1 MKTTELRQKFLKFF
15 ESKGHTIVRS
25 SSLVPHDD
33 PTLLFTNAGMNQF
46 KDVFLGFDKRPY
58 NRATT
63 AQKCVRAGG
72 KHNDLENVGYTAR
85 HHTFFEMMGNFSFG
99 DYFKRDAIH
108 FAWEFL
114 TSPEWLNLPKDKLLA
129 TVYAEDDEA
138 YNIWLNEIGM
148 PAERIVRIG
157 DNKGAKYA
165 SDNFWQMGDTGPC
178 GPCSEIFYDHG
189 EEIWGGIPGSP
200 EEDGD
205 RWIEIWNCVFM
216 QFNRDEQGN
225 MNPLPKPSVD
235 TGMGLERMA
244 AVMQHVHSNYEID
257 LFQDLLKAVARETG
271 APFSMDEPSLK
282 VIADHIRSCSFLIA
296 DGVMPSNEGRGYVL
310 RRIIR
315 RAVRHGYKL
324 GQKQAFF
331 YKLVPDLVKAMGDA
345 YPELKEKQAQI
356 EEALKN
362 EESRFGQTLETG
374 LKLFDDELSK
384 VQFNA
389 LCKHVS
395 ENTYSNE
402 TMSVSSALN
411 TNGHWELLF
420 TPSSPKITP
429 FKLNYESWKNAEQ
442 HLKENKNQITVDKNI
457 LIDGAKGAAV
467 VFGAAFLSNLI
478 FGTKFPLG
486 TAAATGGAL
495 NTGAGY
501 LEKNQLEAE
510 RDNFINALELLI
522 PQLVERSNTQKTTL
536 AGETIFKLYDTYGF
550 PYDLTADICR
560 ERNIDLDEEGFNRE
574 MEAQRAR
581 ARAAQSFK
589 ANAQLPYEGQDTEFK
604 GYSERQTESKVL
616 ALYKDGEQVNEL
628 NEGDEGAIVIDFT
641 PFYAESG
648 GQVGDVGY
656 IFAGENRFEVRD
668 TQKIKA
674 AVFGQFGVQTSGR
687 LKVGDSVTAKV
698 DDEIRNANMR
708 NHSATHLMHKALRDV
723 LGEHV
728 EQKGSLVTAESTRFD
743 ISHPQAVT
751 AEEIAEVERR
761 VNEAILAN
769 VAVNAAIMSMEDA
782 QKTGAMML
790 FGEKYGDEVRVLQ
803 MGGFSTELCGG
814 THVSRTGDIG
824 LFKIISEGGIA
835 AGVRRIEAIT
845 GLNAL
850 KWAQEQERL
859 VKDIIAETKAQTE
872 KDVLAKIQAGAA
884 HAKALEKELA
894 RAKAELAVHAGAKL
908 LDDAKD
914 LGSAKLVAA
923 QIEADAAALREI
935 VTDLTGK
942 SEQAIVLLAAVN
954 DGKVFLCAGVSKPLT
969 GKVKA
974 GDLVKFAAEQVGG
987 KGGGRPDLAQ
997 AGGTDADKLPAMI
1010 ESVKDWV
1017 GAKLA

>member
-114 TSPEWLNLPKDKLLA
+114 TSPEWLNIPKDKLLA

-271 APFSMDEPSLK
+271 SPFSMEEPSLK

-310 RRIIR
+310 RRIVR

-331 YKLVPDLVKAMGDA
+331 YKLVPDLVKVMSDA
-345 YPELKEKQAQI
+345 YPELKEKQTQI
-356 EEALKN
+356 MEALRA
-362 EESRFGQTLETG
+362 EESRFGETLEKG
-374 LKLFDDELSK
+374 MGLFNQVFNGMKFLKLESLLPQDGAGKPL
-384 VQFNA
+384 A
-389 LCKHVS
+389 LKTAEGVEFTAASRAASGKKQIVIRPQVS
-395 ENTYSNE
+395 GSLNE
-402 TMSVSSALN
+402 GMYIDLQAALETAHIPDAEKPFAEALN
-411 TNGHWELLF
+411 AYLMDNIAN
-420 TPSSPKITP
+420 S
-429 FKLNYESWKNAEQ
+429 KLV
-442 HLKENKNQITVDKNI
+442 I
-457 LIDGAKGAAV
+457 
-467 VFGAAFLSNLI
+467 
-478 FGTKFPLG
+478 
-486 TAAATGGAL
+486 GG
-495 NTGAGY
+495 
-501 LEKNQLEAE
+501 EH
-510 RDNFINALELLI
+510 
-522 PQLVERSNTQKTTL
+522 
-536 AGETIFKLYDTYGF
+536 IFKLYDTYGF
-550 PYDLTADICR
+550 PYDLTADMAR
-560 ERNIDLDEEGFNRE
+560 ELGIDLDEEGFNRE
-574 MEAQRAR
+574 MDAQRAR

-604 GYSERQTESKVL
+604 GYSERQTESKIL

-835 AGVRRIEAIT
+835 AGVRRIEAFT

-914 LGSAKLVAA
+914 LGAAKLVAA

-954 DGKVFLCAGVSKPLT
+954 DGKVSLCAGVSKPLT

-997 AGGTDADKLPAMI
+997 AGGTDTDKLPETLASI
-1010 ESVKDWV
+1010 ENWV
-1017 GAKLA
+1017 SEKLA

>member
-114 TSPEWLNLPKDKLLA
+114 TSPEWLNIPKDKLLA

-271 APFSMDEPSLK
+271 APFSMKEPSLK

-331 YKLVPDLVKAMGDA
+331 YKLVPDLVKEMGDA
-345 YPELKEKQAQI
+345 YPELKEKQTQI
-356 EEALKN
+356 MEALRA
-362 EESRFGQTLETG
+362 EETRFGETLEKG
-374 LKLFDDELSK
+374 MGLFNQVLNGMKFLKLES
-384 VQFNA
+384 
-389 LCKHVS
+389 
-395 ENTYSNE
+395 
-402 TMSVSSALN
+402 
-411 TNGHWELLF
+411 LL
-420 TPSSPKITP
+420 P
-429 FKLNYESWKNAEQ
+429 Q
-442 HLKENKNQITVDKNI
+442 
-457 LIDGAKGAAV
+457 DGAGK
-467 VFGAAFLSNLI
+467 
-478 FGTKFPLG
+478 PLALKTAEG
-486 TAAATGGAL
+486 VEFTAASRAASGKKQIVIRPQVPGSL
-495 NTGAGY
+495 NEGMYIDLQA
-501 LEKNQLEAE
+501 
-510 RDNFINALELLI
+510 ALETAHI
-522 PQLVERSNTQKTTL
+522 PDAEKPFAETLNAYLMDNIANSKLVIG
-536 AGETIFKLYDTYGF
+536 GEHIFKLYDTYGF
-550 PYDLTADICR
+550 PYDLTADMAR
-560 ERNIDLDEEGFNRE
+560 ELGIDLDEAGFERE
-574 MEAQRAR
+574 MEVQRAR

-589 ANAQLPYEGQDTEFK
+589 ANAQLPYDGQDTEFR

-954 DGKVFLCAGVSKPLT
+954 DGKVSLCAGVSKALT

-997 AGGTDADKLPAMI
+997 AGGTDAAKLPEMLG
-1010 ESVKDWV
+1010 SVEGWV
-1017 GAKLA
+1017 NSKLVFDNE

>member
-1 MKTTELRQKFLKFF
+1 MTRHLRDIEKIMKTSELRQKFLKFF
-15 ESKGHTIVRS
+15 ETKGHTVVRS

-58 NRATT
+58 SRATT

-114 TSPEWLNLPKDKLLA
+114 TSPEWLNIPKDKLLA

-148 PAERIVRIG
+148 PSERIVRIG
-157 DNKGAKYA
+157 DNKGAKYV

-271 APFSMDEPSLK
+271 AAFSMDEPSLK

-296 DGVMPSNEGRGYVL
+296 DGVLPSNEGRGYVL

-324 GQKQAFF
+324 GQSKPFF
-331 YKLVPDLVKAMGDA
+331 HKLVADLVKEMGGA

-362 EESRFGQTLETG
+362 EESRFAQTLETG
-374 LKLFDDELSK
+374 MALLE
-384 VQFNA
+384 NA
-389 LCKHVS
+389 L
-395 ENTYSNE
+395 
-402 TMSVSSALN
+402 
-411 TNGHWELLF
+411 
-420 TPSSPKITP
+420 
-429 FKLNYESWKNAEQ
+429 
-442 HLKENKNQITVDKNI
+442 
-457 LIDGAKGAAV
+457 AKG
-467 VFGAAFLSNLI
+467 G
-478 FGTKFPLG
+478 
-486 TAAATGGAL
+486 
-495 NTGAGY
+495 
-501 LEKNQLEAE
+501 
-510 RDNFINALELLI
+510 
-522 PQLVERSNTQKTTL
+522 KTL
-536 AGETIFKLYDTYGF
+536 DGEIIFKLYDTYGF
-550 PYDLTADICR
+550 PYDLTADMAR
-560 ERNIDLDEEGFNRE
+560 ELGIELDEAGFERE

-589 ANAQLPYEGQDTEFK
+589 ANAQLPYDGQDTEFK

-616 ALYKDGEQVNEL
+616 ALYKDGEQVDEL
-628 NEGDEGAIVIDFT
+628 NEGDSGAVVIDFT

-656 IFAGENRFEVRD
+656 IFSGENRFEVRD

-723 LGEHV
+723 LGRHV

-761 VNEAILAN
+761 VNEAVLAN

-914 LGSAKLVAA
+914 LGAAKLVAA

-942 SEQAIVLLAAVN
+942 SDNAVILLAAVN
-954 DGKVFLCAGVSKPLT
+954 DGKVSLCAGVSKPLT

-997 AGGTDADKLPAMI
+997 AGGTDAGKLPEMLVSV
-1010 ESVKDWV
+1010 ESWLCQ
-1017 GAKLA
+1017 KLS

>member
-114 TSPEWLNLPKDKLLA
+114 TSPEWLNIPKDKLLA

-271 APFSMDEPSLK
+271 AAFSMEEPSLK

-296 DGVMPSNEGRGYVL
+296 DGVLPSNEGRGYVL

-331 YKLVPDLVKAMGDA
+331 YKLVPDLVKEMGAA
-345 YPELKEKQAQI
+345 YPELKEKQTQI
-356 EEALKN
+356 MEALRA
-362 EESRFGQTLETG
+362 EESRFGETLEKG
-374 LKLFDDELSK
+374 MGLFNQVLNGMKFLKLESLLPQDGVGKPLTLKTADGVEFTAASRVAPSK
-384 VQFNA
+384 KQIVIRPRVSGSLNEGMYIDLQAA
-389 LCKHVS
+389 L
-395 ENTYSNE
+395 E
-402 TMSVSSALN
+402 TAHIPDAKKPFAEALN
-411 TNGHWELLF
+411 TYLMDNIAN
-420 TPSSPKITP
+420 S
-429 FKLNYESWKNAEQ
+429 KLV
-442 HLKENKNQITVDKNI
+442 I
-457 LIDGAKGAAV
+457 
-467 VFGAAFLSNLI
+467 
-478 FGTKFPLG
+478 
-486 TAAATGGAL
+486 GG
-495 NTGAGY
+495 
-501 LEKNQLEAE
+501 EH
-510 RDNFINALELLI
+510 
-522 PQLVERSNTQKTTL
+522 
-536 AGETIFKLYDTYGF
+536 IFKLYDTYGF
-550 PYDLTADICR
+550 PYDLTADMAR
-560 ERNIDLDEEGFNRE
+560 ELGIELDEAGFERE
-574 MEAQRAR
+574 MEAQRTR

-616 ALYKDGEQVNEL
+616 ALYKNGEQVNEL
-628 NEGDEGAIVIDFT
+628 NEGDEGAVVIDFT

-656 IFAGENRFEVRD
+656 IFAGENRFEVHD

-751 AEEIAEVERR
+751 AEEITEVERR

-850 KWAQEQERL
+850 KWAQDQERL

-908 LDDAKD
+908 LDNAKD
-914 LGSAKLVAA
+914 LGAAKFVAA

-954 DGKVFLCAGVSKPLT
+954 DGKVSLCAGVSKPLT

-997 AGGTDADKLPAMI
+997 AGGMDA
-1010 ESVKDWV
+1010 SQV
-1017 GAKLA
+1017 GAMLDSAEGWVREKL

>member
-1 MKTTELRQKFLKFF
+1 MKTSELRQKFLKFF
-15 ESKGHTIVRS
+15 ETKGHTVVRS

-58 NRATT
+58 SRATT

-114 TSPEWLNLPKDKLLA
+114 TSPEWLNIPKDKLLA

-271 APFSMDEPSLK
+271 APFSMEEPSLK

-296 DGVMPSNEGRGYVL
+296 DGVLPSNEGRGYVL

-324 GQKQAFF
+324 GQSKPFF
-331 YKLVPDLVKAMGDA
+331 HKLVADLVKEMGDA
-345 YPELKEKQAQI
+345 YPELKEKQVQI

-362 EESRFGQTLETG
+362 EESRFAQTLETG
-374 LKLFDDELSK
+374 MALLE
-384 VQFNA
+384 NA
-389 LCKHVS
+389 L
-395 ENTYSNE
+395 
-402 TMSVSSALN
+402 
-411 TNGHWELLF
+411 
-420 TPSSPKITP
+420 
-429 FKLNYESWKNAEQ
+429 
-442 HLKENKNQITVDKNI
+442 
-457 LIDGAKGAAV
+457 AKGSKK
-467 VFGAAFLSNLI
+467 L
-478 FGTKFPLG
+478 
-486 TAAATGGAL
+486 
-495 NTGAGY
+495 
-501 LEKNQLEAE
+501 
-510 RDNFINALELLI
+510 D
-522 PQLVERSNTQKTTL
+522 
-536 AGETIFKLYDTYGF
+536 GEIIFKLYDTYGF

-560 ERNIDLDEEGFNRE
+560 ERNIELDEAGFERE

-616 ALYKDGEQVNEL
+616 ALYKDGEQVDEL
-628 NEGDEGAIVIDFT
+628 NEGEEGAVVIDFT

-656 IFAGENRFEVRD
+656 IFAGENRFEVHD

-914 LGSAKLVAA
+914 LGAAKLVAA

-954 DGKVFLCAGVSKPLT
+954 DGKVSLCAGVSKPLT

-997 AGGTDADKLPAMI
+997 AGGTDADKLPAVLD
-1010 ESVKDWV
+1010 SVKDWV
-1017 GAKLA
+1017 GAKLV

>member
-1 MKTTELRQKFLKFF
+1 MKTSELRQKFLKFF

-46 KDVFLGFDKRPY
+46 KDVFLGFDKRAY

-114 TSPEWLNLPKDKLLA
+114 TSPEWLNIPKEKLLA

-282 VIADHIRSCSFLIA
+282 VVADHIRSCSFLIA

-331 YKLVPDLVKAMGDA
+331 YKLVPDLVKAMGGA
-345 YPELKEKQAQI
+345 YPELKEKQTQI
-356 EEALKN
+356 MEALRA
-362 EESRFGQTLETG
+362 EESRFGETLEKG
-374 LKLFDDELSK
+374 MGLFNQVFNGMKFLKLESLLPQDGAGKPL
-384 VQFNA
+384 A
-389 LCKHVS
+389 LKTAEGVEFTAASRAAPGKKQIVIRPRVS
-395 ENTYSNE
+395 GSLNE
-402 TMSVSSALN
+402 GMYIDLQAALETAHIPDAEKPFAEALN
-411 TNGHWELLF
+411 AYLMDNIAN
-420 TPSSPKITP
+420 S
-429 FKLNYESWKNAEQ
+429 KLV
-442 HLKENKNQITVDKNI
+442 I
-457 LIDGAKGAAV
+457 
-467 VFGAAFLSNLI
+467 
-478 FGTKFPLG
+478 
-486 TAAATGGAL
+486 GG
-495 NTGAGY
+495 
-501 LEKNQLEAE
+501 EH
-510 RDNFINALELLI
+510 
-522 PQLVERSNTQKTTL
+522 
-536 AGETIFKLYDTYGF
+536 IFKLYDTYGF
-550 PYDLTADICR
+550 PYDLTADMAR
-560 ERNIDLDEEGFNRE
+560 ELGIDLDEEGFNRE

-581 ARAAQSFK
+581 ARAAQNFK
-589 ANAQLPYEGQDTEFK
+589 ANAQLDYTGADTEFT
-604 GYSERQTESKVL
+604 GYEKRSQDTKII
-616 ALYKDGEQVNEL
+616 ALYKGSEAVDELQAGEAGVVVLEQ
-628 NEGDEGAIVIDFT
+628 T

-648 GQVGDVGY
+648 GQVGDVGF
-656 IFAGENRFEVRD
+656 IFAGENRFRVED

-674 AVFGQFGVQTSGR
+674 AVHGQFGVVVSGR
-687 LKVGDSVTAKV
+687 LKVGDAVSA
-698 DDEIRNANMR
+698 EIDNDIRDSIMR
-708 NHSATHLMHKALRDV
+708 NHSVTHLMHKALRDV
-723 LGEHV
+723 LGTHV
-728 EQKGSLVTAESTRFD
+728 EQKGSLQNAELTRFD
-743 ISHPQAVT
+743 ISHPQGIS

-761 VNEAILAN
+761 VNAAIIAN
-769 VAVNAAIMSMEDA
+769 VPVKVETMSIEDA
-782 QKTGAMML
+782 QKSGAVML
-790 FGEKYGDEVRVLQ
+790 FGEKYGDFVRVIT
-803 MGGFSTELCGG
+803 MGDYSTELCGG
-814 THVSRTGDIG
+814 THVARTGDIG
-824 LFKIISEGGIA
+824 FFKIISEGGIA
-835 AGVRRIEAIT
+835 AGIRRVEAIT
-845 GLNAL
+845 GLAAL
-850 KWAQEQERL
+850 AWAQNQESL
-859 VKDIIAETKAQTE
+859 MKNIIAEVKAQTE
-872 KDVLAKIQAGAA
+872 KDVLAKIQANAA
-884 HAKALEKELA
+884 NAKALEKELA
-894 RAKAELAVHAGAKL
+894 KAKAELAVHAGAKL
-908 LDDAKD
+908 LDNAKD
-914 LGSAKLVAA
+914 LGAAKLVAA

-942 SEQAIVLLAAVN
+942 SDNAVILLAAVN
-954 DGKVFLCAGVSKPLT
+954 DGKVSLCAGVSKALT

-997 AGGTDADKLPAMI
+997 AGGTDTSQVGTMLDSAEGWVREKL
-1010 ESVKDWV
+1010 
-1017 GAKLA
+1017 

>member
-114 TSPEWLNLPKDKLLA
+114 TSPEWLNIPKDKLLA

-148 PAERIVRIG
+148 PSERIVRIG

-296 DGVMPSNEGRGYVL
+296 DGVLPANEGRGYVL

-324 GQKQAFF
+324 GQSKPFF
-331 YKLVPDLVKAMGDA
+331 HKLVADLVKEMGGA

-362 EESRFGQTLETG
+362 EESRFAQTLETG
-374 LKLFDDELSK
+374 MALLE
-384 VQFNA
+384 NA
-389 LCKHVS
+389 L
-395 ENTYSNE
+395 
-402 TMSVSSALN
+402 
-411 TNGHWELLF
+411 
-420 TPSSPKITP
+420 
-429 FKLNYESWKNAEQ
+429 
-442 HLKENKNQITVDKNI
+442 
-457 LIDGAKGAAV
+457 AKG
-467 VFGAAFLSNLI
+467 GK
-478 FGTKFPLG
+478 TLG
-486 TAAATGGAL
+486 
-495 NTGAGY
+495 
-501 LEKNQLEAE
+501 
-510 RDNFINALELLI
+510 
-522 PQLVERSNTQKTTL
+522 
-536 AGETIFKLYDTYGF
+536 GEIIFKLYDTYGF

-560 ERNIDLDEEGFNRE
+560 ERNIDLDEAGFEHE

-589 ANAQLPYEGQDTEFK
+589 ANAQLPYDGQDTEFK
-604 GYSERQTESKVL
+604 GYSERQTEAKVL

-628 NEGDEGAIVIDFT
+628 NEGDSGAVVIDFT

-723 LGEHV
+723 LGKHV

-954 DGKVFLCAGVSKPLT
+954 DGKVSLCAGVSKPLT

-987 KGGGRPDLAQ
+987 KGGGRLDLAQ
-997 AGGTDADKLPAMI
+997 AGGSDVEKLPAMI

>member
-46 KDVFLGFDKRPY
+46 KDVFLGFDKRAY

-114 TSPEWLNLPKDKLLA
+114 TSPEWLNIPKDKLLA

-271 APFSMDEPSLK
+271 AAFSMEEPSLK

-296 DGVMPSNEGRGYVL
+296 DGVLPSNEGRGYVL

-331 YKLVPDLVKAMGDA
+331 YKLVPDLVKEMGAA
-345 YPELKEKQAQI
+345 YPELKEKQTQI
-356 EEALKN
+356 MEALRA
-362 EESRFGQTLETG
+362 EESRFGETLEKG
-374 LKLFDDELSK
+374 MGLFNQVLNGMKFLKLESLLPQDGVGKPLTLKTADGVEFTAASRVAPSK
-384 VQFNA
+384 KQIVIRPRVSGSLNEGMYIDLQAA
-389 LCKHVS
+389 L
-395 ENTYSNE
+395 E
-402 TMSVSSALN
+402 TAHIPDAKKPFAEALN
-411 TNGHWELLF
+411 TYLMDNIAN
-420 TPSSPKITP
+420 S
-429 FKLNYESWKNAEQ
+429 KLV
-442 HLKENKNQITVDKNI
+442 I
-457 LIDGAKGAAV
+457 
-467 VFGAAFLSNLI
+467 
-478 FGTKFPLG
+478 
-486 TAAATGGAL
+486 GG
-495 NTGAGY
+495 
-501 LEKNQLEAE
+501 EH
-510 RDNFINALELLI
+510 
-522 PQLVERSNTQKTTL
+522 
-536 AGETIFKLYDTYGF
+536 IFKLYDTYGF
-550 PYDLTADICR
+550 PYDLTADMAR
-560 ERNIDLDEEGFNRE
+560 ELGIELDEAGFERE
-574 MEAQRAR
+574 MEAQRTR

-604 GYSERQTESKVL
+604 GYSERQTESKIL
-616 ALYKDGEQVNEL
+616 ALYKNGEQVNEL

-656 IFAGENRFEVRD
+656 IFAGENRFEVHD

-850 KWAQEQERL
+850 KWAQDQERL

-914 LGSAKLVAA
+914 LGAAKLVAA

-954 DGKVFLCAGVSKPLT
+954 DGKVSLCAGVSKPLT
-969 GKVKA
+969 AKVKA

-997 AGGTDADKLPAMI
+997 AGGTDADKLPEMLA
-1010 ESVKDWV
+1010 SVEGWV
-1017 GAKLA
+1017 NSKLV

>member
-114 TSPEWLNLPKDKLLA
+114 TSPEWLNIPKDKLLA

-271 APFSMDEPSLK
+271 AAFSMEEPSLK

-296 DGVMPSNEGRGYVL
+296 DGVLPSNEGRGYVL

-331 YKLVPDLVKAMGDA
+331 YKLVPDLVKVMGDA
-345 YPELKEKQAQI
+345 YPELKEKQTQI
-356 EEALKN
+356 MEALRA
-362 EESRFGQTLETG
+362 EESRFGETLEKG
-374 LKLFDDELSK
+374 MGLFNQVLNGMKFLKLESLLPQDGVGKPLTLKTADGVEFTAASRVAPGKKQIVIRPRVSGSLNEGMYIDL
-384 VQFNA
+384 QAA
-389 LCKHVS
+389 L
-395 ENTYSNE
+395 E
-402 TMSVSSALN
+402 TAHIPDAEKPFAEALN
-411 TNGHWELLF
+411 TYLMDNIAN
-420 TPSSPKITP
+420 S
-429 FKLNYESWKNAEQ
+429 KLV
-442 HLKENKNQITVDKNI
+442 I
-457 LIDGAKGAAV
+457 
-467 VFGAAFLSNLI
+467 
-478 FGTKFPLG
+478 
-486 TAAATGGAL
+486 GG
-495 NTGAGY
+495 
-501 LEKNQLEAE
+501 EH
-510 RDNFINALELLI
+510 
-522 PQLVERSNTQKTTL
+522 
-536 AGETIFKLYDTYGF
+536 IFKLYDTYGF
-550 PYDLTADICR
+550 PYDLTADMAR
-560 ERNIDLDEEGFNRE
+560 ELGIDLDEAGFERE

-628 NEGDEGAIVIDFT
+628 NEGDEGAVVIDFT

-954 DGKVFLCAGVSKPLT
+954 DGKVSLCAGVSKPLT

-997 AGGTDADKLPAMI
+997 AGGTDADKLPEMLVNV
-1010 ESVKDWV
+1010 EGWVKE
-1017 GAKLA
+1017 KL

>member
-1 MKTTELRQKFLKFF
+1 MKTSELRQKFLKFF
-15 ESKGHTIVRS
+15 ETKGHTVVRS

-33 PTLLFTNAGMNQF
+33 PILLFTNAGMNQF

-58 NRATT
+58 SRATT

-114 TSPEWLNLPKDKLLA
+114 TSPEWLNIPKDKLLA

-148 PAERIVRIG
+148 PSERIVRIG

-189 EEIWGGIPGSP
+189 KEIWGGIPGSP

-271 APFSMDEPSLK
+271 APFSMEEPSLK

-296 DGVMPSNEGRGYVL
+296 DGVLPSNEGRGYVL

-324 GQKQAFF
+324 GQSKPFF
-331 YKLVPDLVKAMGDA
+331 HKLVADLVQEMGGA

-362 EESRFGQTLETG
+362 EESRFAQTLETG
-374 LKLFDDELSK
+374 MALLE
-384 VQFNA
+384 NA
-389 LCKHVS
+389 L
-395 ENTYSNE
+395 
-402 TMSVSSALN
+402 
-411 TNGHWELLF
+411 
-420 TPSSPKITP
+420 
-429 FKLNYESWKNAEQ
+429 
-442 HLKENKNQITVDKNI
+442 
-457 LIDGAKGAAV
+457 AKG
-467 VFGAAFLSNLI
+467 GK
-478 FGTKFPLG
+478 TLG
-486 TAAATGGAL
+486 
-495 NTGAGY
+495 
-501 LEKNQLEAE
+501 
-510 RDNFINALELLI
+510 
-522 PQLVERSNTQKTTL
+522 
-536 AGETIFKLYDTYGF
+536 GEIIFKLYDTYGF

-560 ERNIDLDEEGFNRE
+560 ERNIEPDEAGFERE

-589 ANAQLPYEGQDTEFK
+589 ANAQLPYDGQDTEFK

-616 ALYKDGEQVNEL
+616 ALYKDGGQVVEL
-628 NEGDEGAIVIDFT
+628 NEGDSGAVVIDFT

-723 LGEHV
+723 LGGHV

-761 VNEAILAN
+761 VNEAVLAN

-782 QKTGAMML
+782 QKTDAMML

-914 LGSAKLVAA
+914 LGAAKLVAA
-923 QIEADAAALREI
+923 QIEADAAALRET

-942 SEQAIVLLAAVN
+942 SDNAVILLAAVN
-954 DGKVFLCAGVSKPLT
+954 EGKVSLCAGVSKALT

-997 AGGTDADKLPAMI
+997 AGGTDTDKLPEMLASA
-1010 ESVKDWV
+1010 EGWLCQ
-1017 GAKLA
+1017 KLS

>member
-1 MKTTELRQKFLKFF
+1 MKTSELRQKFLKFF
-15 ESKGHTIVRS
+15 ETKGHTVVRS

-58 NRATT
+58 SRATT

-114 TSPEWLNLPKDKLLA
+114 TSPEWLNIPKDKLLA

-148 PAERIVRIG
+148 PSERIVRIG

-235 TGMGLERMA
+235 TGMGLERIA

-271 APFSMDEPSLK
+271 APFSMEEPSLK

-296 DGVMPSNEGRGYVL
+296 DGVLPSNEGRGYVL

-324 GQKQAFF
+324 GQSKPFF
-331 YKLVPDLVKAMGDA
+331 HKLVADLVKEMGDA
-345 YPELKEKQAQI
+345 YPELKEKQVQI

-362 EESRFGQTLETG
+362 EESRFAQTLETG
-374 LKLFDDELSK
+374 MALLE
-384 VQFNA
+384 NA
-389 LCKHVS
+389 L
-395 ENTYSNE
+395 
-402 TMSVSSALN
+402 
-411 TNGHWELLF
+411 
-420 TPSSPKITP
+420 
-429 FKLNYESWKNAEQ
+429 
-442 HLKENKNQITVDKNI
+442 
-457 LIDGAKGAAV
+457 AKG
-467 VFGAAFLSNLI
+467 G
-478 FGTKFPLG
+478 
-486 TAAATGGAL
+486 
-495 NTGAGY
+495 
-501 LEKNQLEAE
+501 
-510 RDNFINALELLI
+510 
-522 PQLVERSNTQKTTL
+522 KTL
-536 AGETIFKLYDTYGF
+536 DGEIIFKLYDTYGF

-560 ERNIDLDEEGFNRE
+560 ERNIELDEAGFERE
-574 MEAQRAR
+574 MEAQRTR

-589 ANAQLPYEGQDTEFK
+589 ANAQLPYDGQDTEFK

-723 LGEHV
+723 LGGHV

-761 VNEAILAN
+761 VNEAVLAN

-790 FGEKYGDEVRVLQ
+790 FGEKYGEEVRVLQ

-914 LGSAKLVAA
+914 LGAAKLVAA

-942 SEQAIVLLAAVN
+942 SDNAVILLAAVN
-954 DGKVFLCAGVSKPLT
+954 DGKVSLCAGVSKPLT

-997 AGGTDADKLPAMI
+997 AGGTDAGKLPAVLD
-1010 ESVKDWV
+1010 SVKDWV
-1017 GAKLA
+1017 GAKLV

>member
-1 MKTTELRQKFLKFF
+1 MKTSELRQKFLKFF
-15 ESKGHTIVRS
+15 ETKGHTVVRS

-46 KDVFLGFDKRPY
+46 KDIFLGFDKRPY
-58 NRATT
+58 SRATT

-114 TSPEWLNLPKDKLLA
+114 TSPEWLNIPKDKLLA

-148 PAERIVRIG
+148 PSERIVRIG
-157 DNKGAKYA
+157 DNKGAKYV

-271 APFSMDEPSLK
+271 AAFSMEEPSLK

-296 DGVMPSNEGRGYVL
+296 DGVLPSNEGRGYVL

-324 GQKQAFF
+324 GQSKPFF
-331 YKLVPDLVKAMGDA
+331 HKLVADLVKEMGDA
-345 YPELKEKQAQI
+345 YPELKEKQVQI

-362 EESRFGQTLETG
+362 EESRFAQTLETG
-374 LKLFDDELSK
+374 MALLE
-384 VQFNA
+384 NA
-389 LCKHVS
+389 L
-395 ENTYSNE
+395 
-402 TMSVSSALN
+402 
-411 TNGHWELLF
+411 
-420 TPSSPKITP
+420 
-429 FKLNYESWKNAEQ
+429 
-442 HLKENKNQITVDKNI
+442 
-457 LIDGAKGAAV
+457 AKGSKK
-467 VFGAAFLSNLI
+467 L
-478 FGTKFPLG
+478 
-486 TAAATGGAL
+486 
-495 NTGAGY
+495 
-501 LEKNQLEAE
+501 
-510 RDNFINALELLI
+510 D
-522 PQLVERSNTQKTTL
+522 
-536 AGETIFKLYDTYGF
+536 GEIIFKLYDTYGF

-560 ERNIDLDEEGFNRE
+560 ERNIELDEAGFERE

-589 ANAQLPYEGQDTEFK
+589 ANAQLPYDGQDTEFK

-616 ALYKDGEQVNEL
+616 ALYKDGEQVDEL
-628 NEGDEGAIVIDFT
+628 NEGDSGAVVIDFT

-656 IFAGENRFEVRD
+656 IFSGENRFEVRD

-884 HAKALEKELA
+884 HAKALEKKLA
-894 RAKAELAVHAGAKL
+894 KAKAELAVHAGAKL

-914 LGSAKLVAA
+914 LGAAKLVAA

-942 SEQAIVLLAAVN
+942 SDNAVILLAAVN
-954 DGKVFLCAGVSKPLT
+954 DGKVSLCAGVSKPLT

-997 AGGTDADKLPAMI
+997 AGGTDAGKLPEMLVSV
-1010 ESVKDWV
+1010 ESWLCQ
-1017 GAKLA
+1017 KLS

>member
-114 TSPEWLNLPKDKLLA
+114 TSPEWLNIPKDKLLA

-271 APFSMDEPSLK
+271 APFSMEEPSLK

-296 DGVMPSNEGRGYVL
+296 DGVLPSNEGRGYVL

-331 YKLVPDLVKAMGDA
+331 YKLVPDLVKVMGDA
-345 YPELKEKQAQI
+345 YPELKEKQTQI
-356 EEALKN
+356 MEALRA
-362 EESRFGQTLETG
+362 EESRFGETLEKG
-374 LKLFDDELSK
+374 MGLFNQVLNGMKFLKLESLLPQDGVGKPLTLKTADGVEFTAASRVTPGKKQIVIRPRVSGSLNEGMYIDL
-384 VQFNA
+384 QAA
-389 LCKHVS
+389 L
-395 ENTYSNE
+395 E
-402 TMSVSSALN
+402 TAHIPDAEKPFAEALN
-411 TNGHWELLF
+411 TYLMDNIAN
-420 TPSSPKITP
+420 S
-429 FKLNYESWKNAEQ
+429 KLV
-442 HLKENKNQITVDKNI
+442 I
-457 LIDGAKGAAV
+457 
-467 VFGAAFLSNLI
+467 
-478 FGTKFPLG
+478 
-486 TAAATGGAL
+486 GG
-495 NTGAGY
+495 
-501 LEKNQLEAE
+501 EH
-510 RDNFINALELLI
+510 
-522 PQLVERSNTQKTTL
+522 
-536 AGETIFKLYDTYGF
+536 IFKLYDTYGF
-550 PYDLTADICR
+550 PYDLTADMAR
-560 ERNIDLDEEGFNRE
+560 ELGIDLDEAGFERE

-616 ALYKDGEQVNEL
+616 ALYKDGEQVGEL
-628 NEGDEGAIVIDFT
+628 NEGDEGAVVIDFT

-908 LDDAKD
+908 LDNAKD
-914 LGSAKLVAA
+914 LGPAKLVAA
-923 QIEADAAALREI
+923 QIEADAATLREI

-954 DGKVFLCAGVSKPLT
+954 DSKVSLCAGVSKPLT

-997 AGGTDADKLPAMI
+997 AGGTDADKLPEMLV
-1010 ESVKDWV
+1010 SVEGWV
-1017 GAKLA
+1017 KEKL

>member
-114 TSPEWLNLPKDKLLA
+114 TSPEWLNIPKDKLLA

-271 APFSMDEPSLK
+271 APFSMEEPSLK

-296 DGVMPSNEGRGYVL
+296 DGVLPSNEGRGYVL

-324 GQKQAFF
+324 GQSKPFF
-331 YKLVPDLVKAMGDA
+331 HKLVADLVKEMGDA
-345 YPELKEKQAQI
+345 YPELKEKQVQI

-362 EESRFGQTLETG
+362 EESRFAQTLETG
-374 LKLFDDELSK
+374 MALLE
-384 VQFNA
+384 NA
-389 LCKHVS
+389 L
-395 ENTYSNE
+395 
-402 TMSVSSALN
+402 
-411 TNGHWELLF
+411 
-420 TPSSPKITP
+420 
-429 FKLNYESWKNAEQ
+429 
-442 HLKENKNQITVDKNI
+442 
-457 LIDGAKGAAV
+457 AKGSKK
-467 VFGAAFLSNLI
+467 L
-478 FGTKFPLG
+478 
-486 TAAATGGAL
+486 
-495 NTGAGY
+495 
-501 LEKNQLEAE
+501 
-510 RDNFINALELLI
+510 D
-522 PQLVERSNTQKTTL
+522 
-536 AGETIFKLYDTYGF
+536 GEIIFKLYDTYGF

-560 ERNIDLDEEGFNRE
+560 ERNIELDEAGFERE

-589 ANAQLPYEGQDTEFK
+589 ANAQLPYDGQDTEFK

-628 NEGDEGAIVIDFT
+628 NEGDEGAVVIDFT

-656 IFAGENRFEVRD
+656 IFAGENRFEVHD

-908 LDDAKD
+908 LDNAKD
-914 LGSAKLVAA
+914 LGAAKLVAA

-954 DGKVFLCAGVSKPLT
+954 DGKVSLCAGVSKPLT
-969 GKVKA
+969 AKVKA

-997 AGGTDADKLPAMI
+997 AGGTDADKLPKMLASI
-1010 ESVKDWV
+1010 ENWV
-1017 GAKLA
+1017 NEKLI

>member
-1 MKTTELRQKFLKFF
+1 MTRHLRDIEKIMKTSELRQKFLKFF
-15 ESKGHTIVRS
+15 ETKGHTVVRS

-58 NRATT
+58 SRATT

-114 TSPEWLNLPKDKLLA
+114 TSPEWLNIPKDKLLA

-148 PAERIVRIG
+148 PSERIVRIG

-189 EEIWGGIPGSP
+189 KEIWGGIPGSP

-205 RWIEIWNCVFM
+205 RWIEIWNYVFM

-271 APFSMDEPSLK
+271 APFSMEEPSLK

-296 DGVMPSNEGRGYVL
+296 DGVLPSNEGRGYVL

-324 GQKQAFF
+324 GQSKPFF
-331 YKLVPDLVKAMGDA
+331 HKLVADLVQEMGGA

-362 EESRFGQTLETG
+362 EESRFAQTLETG
-374 LKLFDDELSK
+374 MALLE
-384 VQFNA
+384 NA
-389 LCKHVS
+389 L
-395 ENTYSNE
+395 
-402 TMSVSSALN
+402 
-411 TNGHWELLF
+411 
-420 TPSSPKITP
+420 
-429 FKLNYESWKNAEQ
+429 
-442 HLKENKNQITVDKNI
+442 
-457 LIDGAKGAAV
+457 AKG
-467 VFGAAFLSNLI
+467 GK
-478 FGTKFPLG
+478 TLG
-486 TAAATGGAL
+486 
-495 NTGAGY
+495 
-501 LEKNQLEAE
+501 
-510 RDNFINALELLI
+510 
-522 PQLVERSNTQKTTL
+522 
-536 AGETIFKLYDTYGF
+536 GEIIFKLYDTYGF

-560 ERNIDLDEEGFNRE
+560 ERNIEPDEAGFERE

-589 ANAQLPYEGQDTEFK
+589 ANAQLPYDGQDTEFK

-616 ALYKDGEQVNEL
+616 ALYKDGGQVVEL
-628 NEGDEGAIVIDFT
+628 NEGDSGAVVIDFT

-723 LGEHV
+723 LGGHV

-761 VNEAILAN
+761 VNEAVLAN

-782 QKTGAMML
+782 QKTDAMML

-914 LGSAKLVAA
+914 LGAAKLVAA
-923 QIEADAAALREI
+923 QIEADAAALRET

-942 SEQAIVLLAAVN
+942 SDNAVILLAAVN
-954 DGKVFLCAGVSKPLT
+954 EGKVSLCAGVSKALT

-997 AGGTDADKLPAMI
+997 AGGTDADKLPEMLASA
-1010 ESVKDWV
+1010 EGWLCQ
-1017 GAKLA
+1017 KLS

>member
-1 MKTTELRQKFLKFF
+1 MKTSELRQKFLKFF
-15 ESKGHTIVRS
+15 ETKGHTVVRS

-58 NRATT
+58 SRATT

-114 TSPEWLNLPKDKLLA
+114 TSPEWLNIPKDKLLA

-148 PAERIVRIG
+148 PSERIVRIG

-271 APFSMDEPSLK
+271 APFSMEEPSLK

-296 DGVMPSNEGRGYVL
+296 DGVLPSNEGRGYVL

-324 GQKQAFF
+324 GQSKPFF
-331 YKLVPDLVKAMGDA
+331 HKLVADLVKEMGDA
-345 YPELKEKQAQI
+345 YPELKEKQVQI

-362 EESRFGQTLETG
+362 EESRFAQTLETG
-374 LKLFDDELSK
+374 MALLE
-384 VQFNA
+384 NA
-389 LCKHVS
+389 L
-395 ENTYSNE
+395 
-402 TMSVSSALN
+402 
-411 TNGHWELLF
+411 
-420 TPSSPKITP
+420 
-429 FKLNYESWKNAEQ
+429 
-442 HLKENKNQITVDKNI
+442 
-457 LIDGAKGAAV
+457 AKG
-467 VFGAAFLSNLI
+467 G
-478 FGTKFPLG
+478 
-486 TAAATGGAL
+486 
-495 NTGAGY
+495 
-501 LEKNQLEAE
+501 
-510 RDNFINALELLI
+510 
-522 PQLVERSNTQKTTL
+522 KTL
-536 AGETIFKLYDTYGF
+536 DGEIIFKLYDTYGF

-560 ERNIDLDEEGFNRE
+560 ERNIELDEASFERE

-589 ANAQLPYEGQDTEFK
+589 ANAQLPYDGQDTEFK
-604 GYSERQTESKVL
+604 GYNERQTESKVL
-616 ALYKDGEQVNEL
+616 ALYKDGEQVDEL
-628 NEGDEGAIVIDFT
+628 NEGEEGAVVIDFT

-790 FGEKYGDEVRVLQ
+790 FGEKYGEEVRVLQ

-884 HAKALEKELA
+884 HAKALEKDLA
-894 RAKAELAVHAGAKL
+894 KAKAELAVHAGAKL

-954 DGKVFLCAGVSKPLT
+954 DGKVSLCAGVSKPLT

-997 AGGTDADKLPAMI
+997 AGGTDAGKLPEMLASA
-1010 ESVKDWV
+1010 EEWVK
-1017 GAKLA
+1017 AKLA

>member
-1 MKTTELRQKFLKFF
+1 MKTSELRQKFLKFF

-46 KDVFLGFDKRPY
+46 KDVFLGFDKRAY

-114 TSPEWLNLPKDKLLA
+114 TSPEWLNIPKEKLLA

-271 APFSMDEPSLK
+271 ATFSMDEPSLK

-345 YPELKEKQAQI
+345 YPELKEKQTQI
-356 EEALKN
+356 MEALRA
-362 EESRFGQTLETG
+362 EESRFGETLEKG
-374 LKLFDDELSK
+374 MGLFNQVFNGMKFLKLESLLPQDGAGKPL
-384 VQFNA
+384 A
-389 LCKHVS
+389 LKTAEGVEFTASSRAASGKKQIVIRPQVS
-395 ENTYSNE
+395 GSLNE
-402 TMSVSSALN
+402 GMYIDLQAALETAHIPDAEKPFAKALN
-411 TNGHWELLF
+411 AYLMDNIAN
-420 TPSSPKITP
+420 S
-429 FKLNYESWKNAEQ
+429 KLV
-442 HLKENKNQITVDKNI
+442 I
-457 LIDGAKGAAV
+457 
-467 VFGAAFLSNLI
+467 
-478 FGTKFPLG
+478 
-486 TAAATGGAL
+486 GG
-495 NTGAGY
+495 
-501 LEKNQLEAE
+501 EH
-510 RDNFINALELLI
+510 
-522 PQLVERSNTQKTTL
+522 
-536 AGETIFKLYDTYGF
+536 IFKLYDTYGF
-550 PYDLTADICR
+550 PYDLTADMAR
-560 ERNIDLDEEGFNRE
+560 ELGIDLDEEGFNRE

-581 ARAAQSFK
+581 ARAAQNFK
-589 ANAQLPYEGQDTEFK
+589 ANAQLDYAGADTEFT
-604 GYSERQTESKVL
+604 GYEKRSQDTKII
-616 ALYKDGEQVNEL
+616 ALYKGSEAVDELQAGEAGVVVLEQ
-628 NEGDEGAIVIDFT
+628 T

-648 GQVGDVGY
+648 GQVGDVGF
-656 IFAGENRFEVRD
+656 IFAGENRFRVED

-674 AVFGQFGVQTSGR
+674 AVHGQFGAVVSGR
-687 LKVGDSVTAKV
+687 LKVGDAVSA
-698 DDEIRNANMR
+698 EIDNDIRDSIMR
-708 NHSATHLMHKALRDV
+708 NHSVTHLMHKALRDV
-723 LGEHV
+723 LGAHV
-728 EQKGSLVTAESTRFD
+728 EQKGSLQNAELTRFD
-743 ISHPQAVT
+743 ISHPQGIS

-761 VNEAILAN
+761 VNAAIIAN
-769 VAVNAAIMSMEDA
+769 VPVKVETMSIEDA
-782 QKTGAMML
+782 QKSGAMML
-790 FGEKYGDEVRVLQ
+790 FGEKYGDFVRVIT
-803 MGGFSTELCGG
+803 MGDYSIELCGG
-814 THVSRTGDIG
+814 THVARTGDIG
-824 LFKIISEGGIA
+824 FFKIISEGGIA
-835 AGVRRIEAIT
+835 AGIRRVEAIT
-845 GLNAL
+845 GLAAL
-850 KWAQEQERL
+850 AWAQNQESL
-859 VKDIIAETKAQTE
+859 MKNIIAEVKAQTE
-872 KDVLAKIQAGAA
+872 KDVLAKIQANAA
-884 HAKALEKELA
+884 NAKALEKELA
-894 RAKAELAVHAGAKL
+894 KAKAELAVHAGAKL
-908 LDDAKD
+908 LDNAKD
-914 LGSAKLVAA
+914 LGAAKLVAA

-942 SEQAIVLLAAVN
+942 SDNAVILLAAVN
-954 DGKVFLCAGVSKPLT
+954 DGKVSLCAGVSKALT

-974 GDLVKFAAEQVGG
+974 GDLVRFAAEQVGG

-997 AGGTDADKLPAMI
+997 AGGTDAAKLPEMLG
-1010 ESVKDWV
+1010 SVEGWV
-1017 GAKLA
+1017 NGKLV

>member
-1 MKTTELRQKFLKFF
+1 MKTSELRQKFLKFF

-46 KDVFLGFDKRPY
+46 KDVFLGFDKRAY

-114 TSPEWLNLPKDKLLA
+114 TSPEWLNIPKEKLLA

-282 VIADHIRSCSFLIA
+282 VVADHIRSCSFLIA

-345 YPELKEKQAQI
+345 YPELKEKQTQI
-356 EEALKN
+356 MEALRA
-362 EESRFGQTLETG
+362 EESRFGETLEKG
-374 LKLFDDELSK
+374 MGLFNQVFNGMKFLKLESLLPQDGAGKPL
-384 VQFNA
+384 A
-389 LCKHVS
+389 LKTAEGVEFTAASRAAPGKKQIVIRPQVS
-395 ENTYSNE
+395 GSLNE
-402 TMSVSSALN
+402 GMYIDLQAALETAHIPDAEKPFAEALN
-411 TNGHWELLF
+411 AYLMDNIAN
-420 TPSSPKITP
+420 S
-429 FKLNYESWKNAEQ
+429 KLV
-442 HLKENKNQITVDKNI
+442 I
-457 LIDGAKGAAV
+457 
-467 VFGAAFLSNLI
+467 
-478 FGTKFPLG
+478 
-486 TAAATGGAL
+486 GG
-495 NTGAGY
+495 
-501 LEKNQLEAE
+501 EH
-510 RDNFINALELLI
+510 
-522 PQLVERSNTQKTTL
+522 
-536 AGETIFKLYDTYGF
+536 IFKLYDTYGF
-550 PYDLTADICR
+550 PYDLTADMAR
-560 ERNIDLDEEGFNRE
+560 ELGIDLDEEGFNRE

-581 ARAAQSFK
+581 ARAAQNFK
-589 ANAQLPYEGQDTEFK
+589 ANAQLDYTGADTEFT
-604 GYSERQTESKVL
+604 GYEKRSQETKII
-616 ALYKDGEQVNEL
+616 ALYKGSEAVDELQAGEAGVVVLEQ
-628 NEGDEGAIVIDFT
+628 T

-648 GQVGDVGY
+648 GQVGDVGF
-656 IFAGENRFEVRD
+656 IFAGENRFRVED

-674 AVFGQFGVQTSGR
+674 AVHGQFGAVVSGR
-687 LKVGDSVTAKV
+687 LKVGDAVST
-698 DDEIRNANMR
+698 EIDNDIRDSIMR
-708 NHSATHLMHKALRDV
+708 NHSVTHLMHKALRDV
-723 LGEHV
+723 LGTHV
-728 EQKGSLVTAESTRFD
+728 EQKGSLQNAELTRFD
-743 ISHPQAVT
+743 ISHPQGIS

-761 VNEAILAN
+761 VNAAIIAN
-769 VAVNAAIMSMEDA
+769 VPVKVETMSIEDA
-782 QKTGAMML
+782 QKSGAMML
-790 FGEKYGDEVRVLQ
+790 FGEKYGDFVRVIT
-803 MGGFSTELCGG
+803 MGDYSTELCGG
-814 THVSRTGDIG
+814 THVARTGHIG
-824 LFKIISEGGIA
+824 FFKIISEGGIA
-835 AGVRRIEAIT
+835 AGIRRVEAIT
-845 GLNAL
+845 GLAAL
-850 KWAQEQERL
+850 AWAQNQESL
-859 VKDIIAETKAQTE
+859 MKNIIAEVKAQTE
-872 KDVLAKIQAGAA
+872 KDVLAKIQANAA
-884 HAKALEKELA
+884 NAKALEKELA
-894 RAKAELAVHAGAKL
+894 KAKAELAVHAGAKL
-908 LDDAKD
+908 LDKAKD
-914 LGSAKLVAA
+914 LGVAKLVAA

-942 SEQAIVLLAAVN
+942 SDNAVILLAAVN
-954 DGKVFLCAGVSKPLT
+954 DGKVSLCAGVSKPLT
-969 GKVKA
+969 NKVKA

-997 AGGTDADKLPAMI
+997 AGGTDAAKLPEMLG
-1010 ESVKDWV
+1010 SVEGWV
-1017 GAKLA
+1017 KGKL

>member
-1 MKTTELRQKFLKFF
+1 MKTSELRQKFLKFF
-15 ESKGHTIVRS
+15 ETKGHTVVRS

-58 NRATT
+58 SRATT

-114 TSPEWLNLPKDKLLA
+114 TSPEWLNIPKDKLLA

-138 YNIWLNEIGM
+138 YNIWLNDIGM
-148 PAERIVRIG
+148 PSERIVRIG

-189 EEIWGGIPGSP
+189 KEIWGGIPGSP

-271 APFSMDEPSLK
+271 APFSMEEPSLK

-296 DGVMPSNEGRGYVL
+296 DGVLPSNEGRGYVL

-324 GQKQAFF
+324 GQSKPFF
-331 YKLVPDLVKAMGDA
+331 HKLVADLVQEMGGA

-362 EESRFGQTLETG
+362 EESRFAQTLETG
-374 LKLFDDELSK
+374 MALLE
-384 VQFNA
+384 NA
-389 LCKHVS
+389 L
-395 ENTYSNE
+395 
-402 TMSVSSALN
+402 
-411 TNGHWELLF
+411 
-420 TPSSPKITP
+420 
-429 FKLNYESWKNAEQ
+429 
-442 HLKENKNQITVDKNI
+442 
-457 LIDGAKGAAV
+457 AKG
-467 VFGAAFLSNLI
+467 GK
-478 FGTKFPLG
+478 TLG
-486 TAAATGGAL
+486 
-495 NTGAGY
+495 
-501 LEKNQLEAE
+501 
-510 RDNFINALELLI
+510 
-522 PQLVERSNTQKTTL
+522 
-536 AGETIFKLYDTYGF
+536 GEIIFKLYDTYGF

-560 ERNIDLDEEGFNRE
+560 ERNIEPDEAGFERE

-589 ANAQLPYEGQDTEFK
+589 ANAQLPYDGQDTEFK

-616 ALYKDGEQVNEL
+616 ALYKDGGQVVEL
-628 NEGDEGAIVIDFT
+628 NEGDSGAVVIDFT

-723 LGEHV
+723 LGGHV

-761 VNEAILAN
+761 VNEAVLAN

-782 QKTGAMML
+782 QKTDAMML

-914 LGSAKLVAA
+914 LGAAKLVAA
-923 QIEADAAALREI
+923 QIEADAAALRET

-942 SEQAIVLLAAVN
+942 SDNAVILLAAVN
-954 DGKVFLCAGVSKPLT
+954 EGKVSLCAGVSKALT

-997 AGGTDADKLPAMI
+997 AGGTDADKLPEMLASA
-1010 ESVKDWV
+1010 EGWLCQ
-1017 GAKLA
+1017 KLS

>member
-114 TSPEWLNLPKDKLLA
+114 TSPEWLNIPKDKLLA

-271 APFSMDEPSLK
+271 APFSMAEPSLK

-296 DGVMPSNEGRGYVL
+296 DGVLPSNEGRGYVL

-324 GQKQAFF
+324 GQSKPFF
-331 YKLVPDLVKAMGDA
+331 HKLVADLVKEMGDA

-362 EESRFGQTLETG
+362 EESRFAQTLETG
-374 LKLFDDELSK
+374 MALLE
-384 VQFNA
+384 NA
-389 LCKHVS
+389 L
-395 ENTYSNE
+395 
-402 TMSVSSALN
+402 
-411 TNGHWELLF
+411 
-420 TPSSPKITP
+420 
-429 FKLNYESWKNAEQ
+429 
-442 HLKENKNQITVDKNI
+442 
-457 LIDGAKGAAV
+457 AKGSKK
-467 VFGAAFLSNLI
+467 L
-478 FGTKFPLG
+478 
-486 TAAATGGAL
+486 
-495 NTGAGY
+495 
-501 LEKNQLEAE
+501 
-510 RDNFINALELLI
+510 D
-522 PQLVERSNTQKTTL
+522 
-536 AGETIFKLYDTYGF
+536 GEIIFKLYDTYGF

-560 ERNIDLDEEGFNRE
+560 ERNIELDEAGFERE

-604 GYSERQTESKVL
+604 GYSERLTESKVL

-708 NHSATHLMHKALRDV
+708 NHSATHLMHKVLRDV

-942 SEQAIVLLAAVN
+942 SEQAIVLLVAVN
-954 DGKVFLCAGVSKPLT
+954 DSKVSLCAGVSKPLT
-969 GKVKA
+969 AKVKA

-997 AGGTDADKLPAMI
+997 AGGTDANKLPEMLVSI
-1010 ESVKDWV
+1010 ENWVKE
-1017 GAKLA
+1017 KL